1 MAEEKKFKAVIEVGG
16 GIGSSLKT
24 AFAVLSG
31 NTKKLG
37 DSLKS
42 LEGQSKRLSHQ
53 IGKGLGG
60 PEAARSLEVLNGQIR
75 RTERNIK
82 ALNRI
87 KSANVGGALGGVAS
101 RLTFAAG
108 AGLAG
113 AGAAGLAAKSFL
125 DTAAQTEK
133 FQLVLETLEGSAQ
146 KAKESLA
153 WISDFAKKTPYD
165 VAGVTEAFVQLRAY
179 GMDPVKTGLLK
190 TLGDT
195 ASAMGKPMM
204 QAVEAI
210 ADATTGENERLKEF
224 GIKAAKDG
232 SRIIYSYTT
241 KAGKQAQR
249 TVEGGN
255 RAMIQK
261 ALQAIWS
268 DKYGGAMD
276 KLSGSWSGLISNLGD
291 SWTRFKQAVMDSG
304 PFQELK
310 ADLEAT
316 LKEVDA
322 MAADGRLQQAA
333 NQIGQEFLKAYRGV
347 KSFGKELK
355 KAWPEIKT
363 TIESLGGLKTVF
375 GALIA
380 IPVLGF
386 VKDLA
391 LLGWALGK
399 VGSGLA
405 LLAFGNPIGLIV
417 TGVVLLGTAIY
428 ILWKNWAGVE
438 VVFRAG
444 MIWIGMKW
452 DELKESVKGFGA
464 AIEAY
469 ALGAFTGLK
478 SKAME
483 VLNWIDNKL
492 GAVGEAFGK
501 VKGWFGGGDSAKPS
515 NAPTVDGARAMGGPV
530 SAGKRYLVGE
540 RGPEIFAPRSS
551 GQIIP
556 NGGGKS
562 DNRTFNVTI
571 HAAPGMNERTLADL
585 VIARLNGRQAALA
598 GGALYD

>member
-24 AFAVLSG
+24 AFATLRG
-31 NTKKLG
+31 NTKQLG

-42 LEGQSKRLSHQ
+42 LKSRARELSLEM
-53 IGKGLGG
+53 GKGLGG
-60 PEAARSLEVLNGQIR
+60 PGAARSLEKLNGQIR
-75 RTERNIK
+75 RTERNIR

-322 MAADGRLQQAA
+322 MAADGRLQQVA
-333 NQIGQEFLKAYRGV
+333 NQIGQGFLEAYRGV
-347 KSFGKELK
+347 KSFAKELK
-355 KAWPEIKT
+355 KAWPEIKAT
-363 TIESLGGLKTVF
+363 FDSIGGLKTVLI
-375 GALIA
+375 GLATVQLAPLITAVVSLGIALKGVA
-380 IPVLGF
+380 VLALTNPVGLIITG
-386 VKDLA
+386 VA
-391 LLGWALGK
+391 LLG
-399 VGSGLA
+399 V
-405 LLAFGNPIGLIV
+405 
-417 TGVVLLGTAIY
+417 AIY
-428 ILWKNWAGVE
+428 KLVENWAAVE

-444 MIWIGMKW
+444 MIWLGMKW

-501 VKGWFGGGDSAKPS
+501 VKGWFGGDDSAKPS

-562 DNRTFNVTI
+562 DNRTFNFTI
-571 HAAPGMNERTLADL
+571 NAAPGMNERTLADL